1 MNEILIALICT
12 IVSAL
17 GGALL
22 FFLQR
27 HFKRMEKLATSREER
42 RAQKDLLV
50 LKSLKAIGD
59 LTCANAIA
67 IKQGHCNGEVDAA
80 RKNFEGVEKELDAFI
95 LESAVK
101 KVNIGGKK

>member
-1 MNEILIALICT
+1 MEILIAIICS

-22 FFLQR
+22 FLLQR
-27 HFKRMEKLATSREER
+27 HFKRVEKYTEDADER
-42 RAQKDLLV
+42 RTKKDLLV

-59 LTCANAIA
+59 LTVANATA
-67 IKQGHCNGEVDAA
+67 IRDGKTNGCTKKALADYES
-80 RKNFEGVEKELDAFI
+80 VETELNSFI

-101 KVNIGGKK
+101 KVNKGGK

>member
-1 MNEILIALICT
+1 MTEVLIAVICT

-17 GGALL
+17 GGALIY
-22 FFLQR
+22 FLQR
-27 HFKRMEKLATSREER
+27 HFKRMEKHAEANEER
-42 RAQKDLLV
+42 RTKKDLLV

-80 RKNFEGVEKELDAFI
+80 KKSFEAVEKELDAFI

-101 KVNIGGKK
+101 KVNTGRK